1 MLIESFT
8 FVPTM
13 GDLRAN
19 YGGRLFSL
27 SRVGFV
33 LLRYLF
39 KSTYFL
45 RITTIVHNLFF
56 ETFETVYSFFL
67 SSSSSSSSRRKEI
80 LIQTNFQFSKMEQTK
95 SHHFSINKFCPENDI
110 ALSRPQ
116 NFFYFFFFSQ
126 KRITQFLS
134 LLLATAY
141 KLQRLAPSAA
151 CSSVY
156 LKNIFI
162 GLEYVAAAASL

>member
-45 RITTIVHNLFF
+45 RITTLVHNLFF
-56 ETFETVYSFFL
+56 ETFETVYSFF
-67 SSSSSSSSRRKEI
+67 
-80 LIQTNFQFSKMEQTK
+80 
-95 SHHFSINKFCPENDI
+95 
-110 ALSRPQ
+110 
-116 NFFYFFFFSQ
+116 
-126 KRITQFLS
+126 
-134 LLLATAY
+134 
-141 KLQRLAPSAA
+141 
-151 CSSVY
+151 
-156 LKNIFI
+156 
-162 GLEYVAAAASL
+162 